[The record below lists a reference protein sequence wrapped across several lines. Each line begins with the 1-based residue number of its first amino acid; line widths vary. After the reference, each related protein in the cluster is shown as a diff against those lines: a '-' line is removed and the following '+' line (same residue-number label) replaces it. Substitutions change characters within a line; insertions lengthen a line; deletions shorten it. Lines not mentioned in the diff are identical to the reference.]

1 VEGYEIPNLKSP
13 PPRAAYIHVP
23 FCDHRCGYCNFT
35 LVAGRDDLIDAYL
48 EALERELSWLER
60 PREVDTL
67 YFGGGTPTH
76 LAPAQLDRLCQIA
89 LGWHPLATGYEWA
102 VEANPGDLDQATI
115 DVLARYGVNRIS
127 LGAQSFDAAKLVTLE
142 RDHQATDIA
151 RAVQLVQSINADVAL
166 DLIFATPGETLS
178 TWSADLDAAI
188 QLAPSHISTY
198 GLTFERGTLFWNRLL
213 HKALEKVNEE
223 LERSM
228 YSLAID
234 TLTDAGFD
242 HYEISNFARPNHRSR
257 HNEGYWSGAGY
268 FAAGPGAARYVDGVR
283 STNHLST
290 TTWLRRVLADQSP
303 VAESETLAPEDRAR
317 ETLVFSLRRLEG
329 VDRTA
334 FTRQTGF
341 EIDQLVG
348 QPLRHYIEL
357 GMLLDDRQRIRLS
370 RQGLLVS
377 DAIWPD
383 FL

>member
-1 VEGYEIPNLKSP
+1 MRGYEILNLKLS

-23 FCDHRCGYCNFT
+23 FCAHRCGYCNFT

-48 EALERELSWLER
+48 EALQRELSWLER

-76 LAPAQLDRLCQIA
+76 LPPAQLDRLCQIA
-89 LGWHPLATGYEWA
+89 LGWHPLATGYEWT
-102 VEANPGDLDQATI
+102 VEANPADLDQATI

-127 LGAQSFDAAKLVTLE
+127 LGAQSFDAAKLATLE
-142 RDHQATDIA
+142 RDHQGADIA
-151 RAVQLVQSINADVAL
+151 RALQLVQSIDADVAL
-166 DLIFATPGETLS
+166 DLIFATPGETLP
-178 TWSADLDAAI
+178 TWAADLDAAI
-188 QLAPSHISTY
+188 RLAPSHISTY
-198 GLTFERGTLFWNRLL
+198 GLTFERGTLFWNRLQRA
-213 HKALEKVNEE
+213 ALQRVDEE

-257 HNEGYWSGAGY
+257 HNEGYWSGANY
-268 FAAGPGAARYVDGVR
+268 FAAGPGAARYVKGVR
-283 STNHLST
+283 TTNHRST

-303 VAESETLAPEDRAR
+303 VTESETLAPEDRAR
-317 ETLVFSLRRLEG
+317 EVLVFGLRRLEG
-329 VDRTA
+329 VDRAT
-334 FTRQTGF
+334 FSQQTGF
-341 EIDQLVG
+341 DIDQLVG
-348 QPLRHYIEL
+348 QPLRHYTEL